1 MVRGNIRGRP
11 NIRGIRSNFKK
22 TFVPRHPFD
31 QTLAE
36 IVFPKVTTAVPD
48 DSALTNVREI
58 FFCCICL
65 VSSFAIY
72 LKIRVVIN
80 ESHIFNRRHC

>member
-48 DSALTNVREI
+48 DSALTNVRE
-58 FFCCICL
+58 FFL
-65 VSSFAIY
+65 LY
-72 LKIRVVIN
+72 LLGQQFCHLFENTGGYK
-80 ESHIFNRRHC
+80 